1 MIETHTQAEQAVG
14 VTPRIYRPSRF
25 RRALSLV
32 VAALLAAP
40 MSLLVEYLATGGADR
55 DFGTAALLVVMC
67 PLLLL
72 VSVYL
77 VVWVLRTR
85 VTLWP
90 DRIESR
96 TMTSTRTLP
105 LDEIFGRRSI
115 QPEDMAPQL
124 VLVPRG
130 DQREYFV
137 IGNMCKFDRAFQ
149 DWLASIPDLDAEE
162 RRW

>member
-1 MIETHTQAEQAVG
+1 MIETPTRAGQAVG
-14 VTPRIYRPSRF
+14 VFPRVYRPSRF
-25 RRALSLV
+25 RRAFSLV

-40 MSLLVEYLATGGADR
+40 TSLLISYFATGEAER
-55 DFGTAALLVVMC
+55 DFGTAALLVCMC

-72 VSVYL
+72 VSAYL

-96 TMTSTRTLP
+96 NMTSTRTLP

-115 QPEDMAPQL
+115 QLEDMAPQL

-130 DQREYFV
+130 DQREQFA
-137 IGNMCKFDRAFQ
+137 IGNLCKFDRAFQ

-162 RRW
+162 RRR